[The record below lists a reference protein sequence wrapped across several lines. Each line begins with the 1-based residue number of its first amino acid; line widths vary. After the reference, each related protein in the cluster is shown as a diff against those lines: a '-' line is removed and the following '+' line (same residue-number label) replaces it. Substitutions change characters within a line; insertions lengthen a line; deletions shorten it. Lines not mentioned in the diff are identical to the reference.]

1 MTTPTYRVRFAPAP
15 TGMMHLG
22 NVRTALMNFIFA
34 QQKQGT
40 FILRIEDTD
49 ASRNFDPQAHEIIAD
64 LTWLSIFYQE
74 GPIIGGAHAPYFQ
87 SQRNAIYQE
96 KLDVLKKSHKIYP
109 CFCSTEELEKKRL
122 RQQALKQPPRY
133 DRTCLNIL
141 PQERLKKMENE
152 PHLWRVAL
160 PHDELVHITDLS
172 HGTITFDLKNFSDF
186 PLTRMDGTF
195 TFMFANFVDDMT
207 MNITHVFRGD
217 DHLTNTA
224 GQAALYKAF
233 NVPLPTFWHMPII
246 CNTEGRKLSKRD
258 FGFSLRDLKH
268 SGYLPQA
275 ICNYLATIGASYE
288 QEIMSMKDLIDTIK
302 FENLHSASHVK
313 YDVEKLTWMNHQWI
327 IRLSALELIPHIRPL
342 LEKEFA
348 QIKTMSDQQLVAL
361 LEPIKN
367 ELKTLADAITEL
379 RFVFVR
385 PELTAESFAPCGDK
399 EAVQAIATIVRNN
412 IALIDDGADTFM
424 DVLKKE
430 AKITNLPLKTVFHFL
445 RIAMT
450 GSAQG
455 QSMVNLVGMLG
466 EQESKGRLE
475 KAIDFC

>member
-1 MTTPTYRVRFAPAP
+1 MTTFTSRVRFAPAP

-22 NVRTALMNFIFA
+22 NIRTALMNFIFA
-34 QQKQGT
+34 KQKQGS
-40 FILRIEDTD
+40 FVLRIEDTD
-49 ASRNFDPQAHEIIAD
+49 SSRNFDPQAHEIIAD
-64 LTWLSIFYQE
+64 LTWLNITYQE
-74 GPIIGGAHAPYFQ
+74 GPVVGGPYAPYFQ
-87 SQRNAIYQE
+87 SQRNTIYQK
-96 KLDVLKKSHKIYP
+96 KLDELKKSHKIYP

-133 DRTCLNIL
+133 DRTCLNLL
-141 PQERLKKMENE
+141 PQERIKKMETE
-152 PHLWRVAL
+152 THLWRIAL
-160 PHDELVHITDLS
+160 PYDEPVHITDLS

-186 PLTRMDGTF
+186 PLTRMDGSF
-195 TFMFANFVDDMT
+195 TFMFANFIDDMT

-233 NVPLPTFWHMPII
+233 NAPLPTFWHMPII

-288 QEIMSMKDLIDTIK
+288 QEIMSQQELIDAIK

-327 IRLSALELIPHIRPL
+327 IRLSAQELITHVRPL
-342 LEKEFA
+342 LEQRFSQAKDLND
-348 QIKTMSDQQLVAL
+348 KQLIAL

-367 ELKTLADAITEL
+367 ELKTVTDAIKEL
-379 RFVFVR
+379 HFVFVS
-385 PELTAESFAPCGDK
+385 PELTPENFASCGSTESIHG
-399 EAVQAIATIVRNN
+399 VATVTQNN
-412 IALIDDGADTFM
+412 LSLLDRDIELFVNT
-424 DVLKKE
+424 LKKE
-430 AKITNLPLKTVFHFL
+430 AKSANIPLKVLFHFL

-450 GSAQG
+450 GSPEG
-455 QSMVNLVGMLG
+455 QSIVNVITMLGIEESKRRLVG
-466 EQESKGRLE
+466 
-475 KAIDFC
+475 AINFC